1 MYFKKG
7 FPPLVEEVS
16 CIFDAVYQPGD
27 VVVNKPLKQEI
38 RRRYFN
44 FVSDQYDT
52 IMTQR
57 KVEVSREQL
66 AEFIERAFD
75 VINRQQLVNRTIANS
90 FDLCGLNPYSD
101 DLTTFHR
108 HLDSLEENKCYAAM
122 IEKRTALDL
131 K

>member
-1 MYFKKG
+1 
-7 FPPLVEEVS
+7 
-16 CIFDAVYQPGD
+16 
-27 VVVNKPLKQEI
+27 
-38 RRRYFN
+38 
-44 FVSDQYDT
+44 
-52 IMTQR
+52 MTQR

-101 DLTTFHR
+101 DLTAFHR